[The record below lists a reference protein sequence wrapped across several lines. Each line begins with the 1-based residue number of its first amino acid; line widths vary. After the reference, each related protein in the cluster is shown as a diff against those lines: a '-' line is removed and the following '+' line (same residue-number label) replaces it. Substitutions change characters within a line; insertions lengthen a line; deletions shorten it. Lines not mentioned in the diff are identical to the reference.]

1 MNGGSADAVGRGQ
14 GELVGLVLVFG
25 LVIAGA
31 TTVVVLGASA
41 IGDSQEELS
50 TQRAEKVLTQID
62 SKAALVALENTDVQS
77 VSLPREDDT
86 YRIRNG
92 SGWMNITV
100 KNTSSGNVDFEVEQR
115 LGELAYENGNDILA
129 YQGGGVWRS
138 TGNGSVMISPPEFHF
153 RNGTLTLPIINVT
166 GKNAGGN
173 GVQLRHTETID
184 QFPISGSPKKQNP
197 LEEHRVNVTIRS
209 DFYQAWGRYFETRT
223 DGIVSYDH
231 DKNKA
236 TLQLVSPLGR
246 QSVNVATS
254 SLAASGTFELHG
266 SAAVACGTTVYTN
279 SYNSSGTTDDYC
291 LQTPG
296 DEGHVIYGENV
307 DISSGSGTSNLRGN
321 VVSGGK
327 MTVSGSG
334 GSGQPDVFGHINYTE
349 SCNPSLSDCQDR
361 IMTGSG
367 GDVNQIDGVDT
378 INDINLLVEDKVDDI
393 QSTNDNDSEP
403 ISSGTL
409 DFTANSPSDEVTLTG
424 GKYYLND
431 ITIQDGETLILDTS
445 SGNITLAVEGGINLV
460 GSGGAL
466 GDGGSIIVQGDREVK
481 VYVQGDDSIH
491 GRSFDVVMGKN
502 TGVVTG
508 SLSGQENATIF
519 RMYGRDDLKVHL
531 DGGGSNLA
539 KFVGVIF
546 APPGRSGTAEV
557 DIDGGE
563 VYGGVITGTTTIDE
577 GSIHYDEALRNRQ
590 IISRDAKVVKVTYL
604 HITVNRIHI
613 SN

>member
-1 MNGGSADAVGRGQ
+1 
-14 GELVGLVLVFG
+14 
-25 LVIAGA
+25 
-31 TTVVVLGASA
+31 
-41 IGDSQEELS
+41 
-50 TQRAEKVLTQID
+50 
-62 SKAALVALENTDVQS
+62 
-77 VSLPREDDT
+77 
-86 YRIRNG
+86 
-92 SGWMNITV
+92 
-100 KNTSSGNVDFEVEQR
+100 
-115 LGELAYENGNDILA
+115 
-129 YQGGGVWRS
+129 
-138 TGNGSVMISPPEFHF
+138 
-153 RNGTLTLPIINVT
+153 
-166 GKNAGGN
+166 
-173 GVQLRHTETID
+173 
-184 QFPISGSPKKQNP
+184 
-197 LEEHRVNVTIRS
+197 
-209 DFYQAWGRYFETRT
+209 
-223 DGIVSYDH
+223 
-231 DKNKA
+231 
-236 TLQLVSPLGR
+236 
-246 QSVNVATS
+246 
-254 SLAASGTFELHG
+254 
-266 SAAVACGTTVYTN
+266 
-279 SYNSSGTTDDYC
+279 
-291 LQTPG
+291 
-296 DEGHVIYGENV
+296 
-307 DISSGSGTSNLRGN
+307 
-321 VVSGGK
+321 